1 MLKSAV
7 RTQSPAAL
15 AVAAMMSL
23 FSEGALANSGSSVG
37 SPNVKKGATAVEWR
51 IAMGEDDDDA
61 GQDQR
66 IRTRVHVDHAFTDVY
81 AARLV
86 YNMDRRKGD
95 NFEYAGLSLQ
105 NRFYLIRAEDYGFDG
120 GVRLNYTLADGDK
133 KPDVL
138 SVRLYQLVP
147 LDKWEIRF
155 NQVFDYEVG
164 QDSENGISVEWRSQ
178 VTYAVNDNVRVGLD
192 AFHTF
197 GNLQQQSGYSNQEHA
212 VGPVV
217 KAKLGSGFSMEA
229 AYRVGFSDASTDQT
243 GTFIL
248 TKGF

>member
-1 MLKSAV
+1 MKSVV

-66 IRTRVHVDHAFTDVY
+66 IRTRVHVDHAFTDIY

-105 NRFYLIRAEDYGFDG
+105 NRFYLLRAEDYGFDG
-120 GVRLNYTLADGDK
+120 GVRLNYTFADGDK
-133 KPDVL
+133 KPDVFSL
-138 SVRLYQLVP
+138 RLYQLVP

-164 QDSENGISVEWRSQ
+164 EDSEDGISVEWRSQ
-178 VTYAVNDNVRVGLD
+178 VTYGVNDNVRVGLD